1 MIYKILKSTLIFLLV
16 CISLNA
22 IAQTYPNKQ
31 VRVIVPFET
40 GAPDSLA
47 RLIAQQLTLQTGQ
60 SFIVENRPGANGMIG
75 ADLVAKSKPDGH
87 TLLVTST
94 SIVINQSYYKK
105 VAYDL
110 TKDLVPVTNLGSVEA
125 LFVVVNSKL
134 PVKNL
139 QEFLAFAKKKE
150 NNVSYGSPGNGNHLH
165 IASALFNQKMGLD
178 MVHIPFKGAGP
189 ASTALLGEQIQLL
202 VATPPSVL
210 PFIKDGKLRAI
221 AYTGAKRASFL
232 PDIPT
237 VAEQGFPGFEM
248 DGGWFAMFTTA
259 GTPKEV
265 VEKIQQE
272 IKTAFNKKSVYESI
286 TNIGLEPVGDTP
298 EHFKKYVDAEI
309 KKNAELIRLL
319 NIKADDLK

>member
-1 MIYKILKSTLIFLLV
+1 
-16 CISLNA
+16 
-22 IAQTYPNKQ
+22 
-31 VRVIVPFET
+31 
-40 GAPDSLA
+40 
-47 RLIAQQLTLQTGQ
+47 
-60 SFIVENRPGANGMIG
+60 
-75 ADLVAKSKPDGH
+75 
-87 TLLVTST
+87 
-94 SIVINQSYYKK
+94 
-105 VAYDL
+105 
-110 TKDLVPVTNLGSVEA
+110 
-125 LFVVVNSKL
+125 
-134 PVKNL
+134 
-139 QEFLAFAKKKE
+139 
-150 NNVSYGSPGNGNHLH
+150 
-165 IASALFNQKMGLD
+165 MGLD